1 MNEYEILYQESL
13 DYLYSFVD
21 YSLTRNFRY
30 TPDKFNLDRIF
41 KFLELLG
48 NPQDKFFVFHVA
60 GTKGKGST
68 SALIASALK
77 AEGYRVGFYTSPHL
91 QDYTERIQVNGEE
104 ISREDFVHLVEEIKP
119 FVAMVPQLTTFEIT
133 TGMAFL
139 YFARKGCHV
148 AVIEVGLGGR
158 LDATNVV
165 TPTVSVIT
173 SLSMDHMNVLGDTLA
188 KIAFEK
194 AGIIKPGKPV
204 VTSPQLPE
212 AMAVLEQVARERGS
226 ALYKVG
232 VDFHF
237 APWSHDLEGQTLF
250 VWKEDEQDMVN
261 SFIESG
267 AHTDWEPLRLR
278 IPLLGYHQ
286 VQNAATAYAAL
297 QIGKTCGVPVSD
309 AAIQKGFSTVYWPGR
324 FEILNRNPML
334 IVDSAHNRD
343 SALKLRLTL
352 DDYLPGKP
360 VILLFGVS
368 EDKDIAGMLGELL
381 PRVKRVIT
389 TQSVHPR
396 AMDAQTLVEWIHRYG
411 VRAEAIVPV
420 EKALASA
427 MEIAQKS
434 EAVILATGSLFV
446 AAAVRYAW
454 QNMLQPQFHQSNL

>member
-1 MNEYEILYQESL
+1 MSEYEILYQEAL

-30 TPDKFNLDRIF
+30 TPEKFNLERIF

-48 NPQDKFFVFHVA
+48 NPQEKYAIYHVA

-68 SALIASALK
+68 SALIASALQ

-91 QDYTERIQVNGEE
+91 QDYTERIQVDGEQ
-104 ISREDFVHLVEEIKP
+104 ISHKDFVELVGEIKSY
-119 FVAMVPQLTTFEIT
+119 VDQVPQLTTFEIT
-133 TGMAFL
+133 TAMAFL
-139 YFARKGCHV
+139 YFARQECQV

-212 AMAVLEQVARERGS
+212 AMAVLEEVARERGS
-226 ALYKVG
+226 ELFKVG
-232 VDFHF
+232 QDFHF

-250 VWKEDEQDMVN
+250 VWKDDEQESVN

-267 AHTDWEPLRLR
+267 GHTDWEPLRLR

-286 VQNAATAYAAL
+286 VQNAATAYGAL
-297 QIGKTCGVPVSD
+297 QIGKQRGVYISD
-309 AAIQKGFSTVYWPGR
+309 SSIQKGFSNVKWPAR
-324 FEILNRNPML
+324 FEILNKNPML

-360 VILLFGVS
+360 VILIFGVS
-368 EDKDIAGMLGELL
+368 EDKDISGMLEELL
-381 PRVKRVIT
+381 PRVKRVIA

-396 AMDAQTLVEWIHRYG
+396 AMDATALVKLIRQHG
-411 VRAEAIVPV
+411 MRADAIVPV
-420 EKALASA
+420 EKALLTAL
-427 MEIAQKS
+427 EIAETS
-434 EAVILATGSLFV
+434 EAVVLAAGSLFI

-454 QNMLQPQFHQSNL
+454 QQYVQPQLQTSHP